1 MMKPEPIFRWVTAML
16 ITGAAVSEL
25 TRQPTVMTGLEAL
38 GYPPTLVWILGPAKL
53 AAVAALILRPRT
65 DVARAAW
72 LGLWINLA
80 GAVASLALAPAA
92 PWPDAVVAPTYLVWI
107 SIGAMLH
114 ERAVRGKGKP

>member
-25 TRQPTVMTGLEAL
+25 TRQPSVMTGLEAL

-65 DVARAAW
+65 ELARAA
-72 LGLWINLA
+72 
-80 GAVASLALAPAA
+80 
-92 PWPDAVVAPTYLVWI
+92 
-107 SIGAMLH
+107 
-114 ERAVRGKGKP
+114 